1 MPELTRKAGFHTAG
15 TPATGTNTAVPHTAL
30 THTAVGWTRSGVW
43 PAGFRPM
50 RHRIRVGTGEAAFRS
65 LAEGILTFELHRR
78 AKLRI
83 TAAPRA
89 EVGGSVV
96 VGFGLGDLRLNAPCE
111 VVWVEKLQNE
121 NENENENENDAGAPN
136 DGDTSNDDPADG
148 DRRAGFGYGTLPGHP
163 ETGEESFAAILA
175 ADGSVL
181 FELHAYSRHANWF
194 YRLGAPV
201 ARFCQEL
208 VTRRYLAAA
217 RQLAATAG

>member
-1 MPELTRKAGFHTAG
+1 MPEVTHISGINIAG
-15 TPATGTNTAVPHTAL
+15 THTTGTNTAVPHTAL
-30 THTAVGWTRSGVW
+30 THTALTHTAVGWTQSGVW

-50 RHRIRVGTGEAAFRS
+50 QHRIRVGTGEAAFHR

-83 TAAPRA
+83 AAAPRA
-89 EVGGSVV
+89 EVGESVV
-96 VGFGLGDLRLNAPCE
+96 VGFGLGDFRLNAPCQ
-111 VVWVEKLQNE
+111 VVWVEKVQNQNE
-121 NENENENENDAGAPN
+121 NENE
-136 DGDTSNDDPADG
+136 DG

-163 ETGEESFAAILA
+163 ESGEESFAAVLA
-175 ADGSVL
+175 ADGSVF
-181 FELHAYSRHANWF
+181 FELNAYSRHANWF

-217 RQLAATAG
+217 RQLAATPAVL